1 MDEDTLNNIFDQK
14 WDQILDALP
23 DDALQKLKDLPESE
37 IDAQKIYQILSESGV
52 DLAKILSE
60 KEEG

>member
-37 IDAQKIYQILSESGV
+37 IDAQKIYRILSESGV